1 MVTDG
6 INVTARKDHH
16 AAVYGHSMIVFG
28 GLLENGQLT
37 SEMLNYDIEFNDW
50 GRIFFKQNI
59 ESFS

>member
-1 MVTDG
+1 MVTHG

-50 GRIFFKQNI
+50 GRIYFK
-59 ESFS
+59 